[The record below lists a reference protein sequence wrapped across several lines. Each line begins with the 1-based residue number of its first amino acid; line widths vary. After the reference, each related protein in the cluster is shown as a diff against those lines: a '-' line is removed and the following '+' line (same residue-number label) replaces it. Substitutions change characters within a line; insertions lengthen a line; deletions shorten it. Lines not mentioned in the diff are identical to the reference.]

1 MLHSSRLLRPL
12 LFLSIRSAG
21 IHRFCWWYPL
31 LWLGGVIA
39 YLSFLPDTIEKKI
52 AIAGSLVTSCSSILM
67 ILPGFY
73 IAALAAI
80 ATFQAPTMDT
90 ALDGRAATLKS
101 SEHGIDRERKLTRR
115 RFLCLLFGYLSFLSL
130 ILALLGSL
138 PDSVHPLLFF
148 PEEMEREWGHLCRGV
163 CLGLFG
169 LFFMQ
174 LVSLTLLGLFYLSDR
189 IHWRKETYTL

>member
-1 MLHSSRLLRPL
+1 
-12 LFLSIRSAG
+12 
-21 IHRFCWWYPL
+21 
-31 LWLGGVIA
+31 
-39 YLSFLPDTIEKKI
+39 
-52 AIAGSLVTSCSSILM
+52 M

-101 SEHGIDRERKLTRR
+101 SEHGIDSERKLTRR

-130 ILALLGSL
+130 ILALLGNL
-138 PDSVHPLLFF
+138 PGSVHPLLLFSK
-148 PEEMEREWGHLCRGV
+148 EVVWEWGNLCRGV

-189 IHWRKETYTL
+189 IHWKKETYTS

>member
-39 YLSFLPDTIEKKI
+39 YLSFLPDTLEKKI

-90 ALDGRAATLKS
+90 GLRKSTVRAFSISACTELP
-101 SEHGIDRERKLTRR
+101 
-115 RFLCLLFGYLSFLSL
+115 
-130 ILALLGSL
+130 LGCTCQ
-138 PDSVHPLLFF
+138 P
-148 PEEMEREWGHLCRGV
+148 
-163 CLGLFG
+163 
-169 LFFMQ
+169 
-174 LVSLTLLGLFYLSDR
+174 
-189 IHWRKETYTL
+189 